1 MAEGQVELTKR
12 TRHPEQVKSYVEKG
26 APQQLAR
33 DLVAKEIRIE
43 RLRQEKKEA
52 VDASLTDAL
61 TGLPNR
67 RYLDEAKDR
76 MFAETKRME
85 HGMTALFIDGDNF
98 KEVNLIYGEPVGDL
112 VIKEL
117 AKVLKGA
124 LREGDFLARFGG
136 EEFVALLPESH
147 ELSNQELEN
156 LYSRINNKVDTAKF
170 PHNVHQT
177 VSIGIASFSSGDN
190 IDSADELI
198 RRANDAEHQAKISG
212 KNTYVVWDESLPR
225 RTELK
230 GANIPR

>member
-1 MAEGQVELTKR
+1 MTEGRKDLSKK
-12 TRHPEQVKSYVEKG
+12 TRHPEQVKSYIEKG

-33 DLVAKEIRIE
+33 DIVAKDLLMA
-43 RLRQEKKEA
+43 RLRDEKKGA

-76 MFAETKRME
+76 MFAETKRMD
-85 HGMTALFIDGDNF
+85 HGMTVLFIDGDNF

-117 AKVLKGA
+117 AKVLKEA
-124 LREGDFLARFGG
+124 LREGDFLSRFGG

-147 ELSNQELEN
+147 KLAPAELES
-156 LYSRINNKVDTAKF
+156 LYTRINDAVDNAEF
-170 PHNVHQT
+170 PHGIHQT
-177 VSIGIASFSSGDN
+177 VSIGIASFSKGDSL
-190 IDSADELI
+190 DSANELI
-198 RRANDAEHQAKISG
+198 RRANDAEHQAKLSG

-225 RTELK
+225 RADLK
-230 GANIPR
+230 GANIPS